1 MSESLPPPIPISA
14 PEAPASAAASATLS
28 GGWDYP
34 SLARTWWLAA
44 IALLALPPWIMQS
57 AFTPAPPAPG
67 EFRLSMLMGIGFT
80 SLFLLV
86 SLILFTRWREQLPPV
101 TRPRWYGPAEPLARR
116 RGFWIL
122 WALASMH
129 ATFWFGL
136 MGPQAL
142 GEVLINAPAA
152 YLRPDLSGF
161 GIEIVPADQ
170 SGLLHLR
177 LINTGKFAIPVHAEQ
192 QLGMLQIS
200 SRTGPYLLGL
210 SEVRIPVHLTTE
222 LTGLSPLPE
231 EIASGE
237 SITFLLPLPRWA
249 VILDNAPRS
258 LPIDILYFPIGSL
271 LLPSDYAPLDLHHG
285 TLQDIPVQ

>member
-1 MSESLPPPIPISA
+1 MSDSLPPPLSTPVA
-14 PEAPASAAASATLS
+14 ETPAPAPPTAALS

-44 IALLALPPWIMQS
+44 IALLALPPWIMQA
-57 AFTPAPPAPG
+57 AFTPAPPAASG
-67 EFRLSMLMGIGFT
+67 FRQSLLWGITFT

-86 SLILFTRWREQLPPV
+86 SLILYTRWRDRLPPV
-101 TRPRWYGPAEPLARR
+101 TRPRWYGPAAPATRR

-122 WALASMH
+122 WAMASLH

-177 LINTGKFAIPVHAEQ
+177 LINTGKFAIPVHADQ

-200 SRTGPYLLGL
+200 SRTGPYLMGL
-210 SEVRIPVHLTTE
+210 SEVRLPVHLTTE
-222 LTGLSPLPE
+222 LTGLSALPE

-249 VILDNAPRS
+249 VILEEAPRG

-285 TLQDIPVQ
+285 TLQNIPVQ